1 MKLRRSNDG
10 PAPFCADRCDDLI
23 DYVFDEMGPGA
34 LEAFE
39 AHLASCPGCRVEARS
54 LRETLLTIRDA
65 ADDTADAPAPV
76 NGDGVS
82 WEEEWTL
89 LRRRLTFAE
98 TFPAAPLLA
107 GRSGRARS
115 WLLRA
120 AAVILL
126 VGLGFASGYR
136 WRGSGVEPLEPQPAM
151 EPPAPIS
158 GASTGNYFDNLEDF
172 TRDTHSFLRR
182 TRMILMEFT
191 KLGEDSDPSFFQV
204 ESTSLLTEVEGY
216 REVASRM
223 ENQKLSELLD
233 QVAGVLKAMATVGPE
248 NQGRVVAEVKTTL
261 DLTGLVATL
270 EILHAAVEREMRGRS
285 NV

>member
-1 MKLRRSNDG
+1 MMPRRGHDG
-10 PAPFCADRCDDLI
+10 FVPFCADRCDDLI
-23 DYVFDEMGPGA
+23 EYVFDEMGPGA

-39 AHLASCPGCRVEARS
+39 AHLASCPGCRLEARS
-54 LRETLLTIRDA
+54 LRETLLTIREA
-65 ADDTADAPAPV
+65 VDDTADAPVPL
-76 NGDGVS
+76 NGDGIS
-82 WEEEWTL
+82 WEDEWTL
-89 LRRRLTFAE
+89 LRRRLIFAE
-98 TFPAAPLLA
+98 TFPAAPLTA
-107 GRSGRARS
+107 ERPWRVRP

-136 WRGSGVEPLEPQPAM
+136 WRGGGVEPLAPQAPLD
-151 EPPAPIS
+151 PPAPVS

-172 TRDTHSFLRR
+172 TRDTHNFLRR

-191 KLGEDSDPSFFQV
+191 KLGEDSDPSFFQI
-204 ESTSLLTEVEGY
+204 ESTNLLNEVEGY

-223 ENQKLSELLD
+223 ENRKLNELLD
-233 QVAGVLKAMATVGPE
+233 QVAGVLKAMATVEPE

-270 EILHAAVEREMRGRS
+270 EILHAALEREMRGRS